1 MKEGCD
7 LCKRMR
13 VIVLRTGV
21 RVARWMV
28 EIGSGAIGRRDDG
41 GALMEMNFVER

>member
-21 RVARWMV
+21 RVDGWMV
-28 EIGSGAIGRRDDG
+28 GLRPAQLEDEM
-41 GALMEMNFVER
+41 MEEC